1 MAPALPI
8 KFTELLQLTSAPVNV
23 DQQSIGF
30 NSCTLESDSFIC
42 VREKKN
48 DAAQPE
54 VIIIDLKNNNNVM
67 RRPIKA
73 DSAIM
78 HWTKQVIALKAQQ
91 RTLQIFDLGAKAKL
105 KSTTMNEDV
114 VFWKWFSETSLGLV
128 TETAVYHWDVFD
140 PNQPAPVE
148 VFKRNQ
154 NLVGCQIINYRVGDD
169 GKWMVVI
176 GITQQQ
182 GRVVG
187 AMQLYSRDRGISQAI
202 EGHAAA
208 FGTLR
213 LEASPADTKL
223 FTFAVRT
230 ATGAK
235 LHIVEVDHQS
245 SNPVFAKKAV
255 DVYFP
260 AEAVN
265 DFPVAMQVS
274 QKYSIIYLVTKY
286 GFIHLYDLETGTCIF
301 MNRIS
306 SETIF
311 ITASDSESSGIVG
324 INRKGQVLSVA
335 VDETTII
342 PYLLQNPANSSLAV
356 KLASRAGLPGADNL
370 YAQQF
375 DQLLSSGNYGEA
387 AKIAANSPRGFLRTA
402 QTIER
407 FKSLPAVPGQLSVI
421 LQYFGMLLDKGTL
434 NKHET
439 LELVRPVLAQQ
450 RKHLLEKW
458 LKENKLDCSEELGD
472 VVRPHDLNLALSIY
486 LRANVSPK
494 VVAALAETGQFEKI
508 LPYATQAGYQPDYVQ
523 LLQNIVRINPEKGA
537 EFATQLAN
545 NEGGSLVDIERV
557 VDVFQAQGM
566 VQPATAFLLDAL
578 KDNKPEQG
586 HLQTRLLEMNL
597 INAPQV
603 ADAILGNDMF
613 SHYDRPR
620 IAQLCEQAGLFQ
632 RALEHYDDPE
642 AIKRVMIN
650 IVATPNFSQDWLTT
664 FFGRLSLEQSLDCLD
679 AMLKSNIR
687 QNLGAVVQIATKYS
701 DLLGPTR
708 LIDLFEKYKTAEGLF
723 YYLGSIVNLSEDP
736 DVNFKYIEAAT
747 KMSQFT
753 EVERICRDSRPLL
766 LIDAVASTQHHYSSS
781 KLRTE
786 SLRRS
791 DQKSGHCPF
800 SARSSF
806 LGLSWTAPSKMASK
820 ASNILEY
827 VVGQVWSLLTLTPAR
842 RQNPIFN
849 MILSTRDVVEQI
861 LADSLLVFAPGLL
874 DVVRSPTPPSVAY
887 FKSLPTDVTKHWA
900 VYLLVLEKPGCGPKI
915 YIGSGTGELRGVVTR
930 FYHYDNKTHLPRYI
944 QHALDDGYMIVHK
957 GLLCWCPIPTAT
969 NRFVVRAIFLAV
981 EAVFSIV
988 LCAMRHQQRHRGIPS
1003 LGPWAREDVQY
1014 DGCCTHSSIAEYIPG
1029 QTDALTPEQTVAKE
1043 VEMKH
1048 RRLQQ
1053 KQIYVTNTRDT
1064 KKYFCDI
1071 CQSTFTY
1078 SNELVKHKATKKH
1091 INNAAGVI
1099 RVVKAPGYDKWAS
1112 KNIASRKHHCS
1123 IYFFNPEKVK
1133 NFLKEAKLTEQLPL
1147 IIVCDRFNFIHDLVL
1162 YLYQNQQFKS
1172 IEVYVQR
1179 VNPARTPAVVGGLL
1193 DVDCDESIIKNLL
1206 QTVNP
1211 ASIPIDELVAEVES
1225 RNRLK
1230 LLLPFLEAT
1239 LAAGN
1244 QQQAVYNALA
1254 KIYIDSNNNP
1264 EKFLKENDNYDPLT
1278 VGKYCEKRDPNL
1290 AYIAYRKGQ
1299 NDLELVNITNE
1310 NSMFKAQSR
1319 YILERADRELWSFVL
1334 SHNNIHR
1341 RSVVDQVISTA
1352 VPESTEPDKVS
1363 VAVASFLQADLPG
1376 ELIELLE
1383 KIVLEP
1389 SPFSDNENLQNL
1401 LILTATKADKA
1412 RVMDYIH
1419 RLDAYN
1425 APDIANICIEVGLF
1439 EEAFEVYKKIN
1450 DHKNAANVLVEHV
1463 VSIDRAQEYAE
1474 RVELPEVWSRV
1485 AKAQLDGLRVTDSI
1499 ASYIRAEDPSNY
1511 NEVIEIATHA
1521 GKDEDL
1527 IKFLRMARK
1536 TLREPPIDTAL
1547 AFAFA
1552 RTDQLSELEDFLRG
1566 TNVADIEE
1574 SGDKAYAEGYHQ
1586 AAKIFYSSISN
1597 WAKLATTLVHLE
1609 DYQAAVECAR
1619 KANNI
1624 KVWKQVNAACVD
1636 KKEFR
1641 LAQICGL
1648 NLIVDAEEL
1657 QGLVKQYE
1665 RNGYFDELIALL
1677 EQGLGLERAHMGMF
1691 TELGIALSR
1700 YHPDRV
1706 MEHLKLF
1713 WGRINIPKMI
1723 RACEE
1728 AHLWPELV
1736 FLYCH
1741 YDEWDNAALAMMERA
1756 ADAWEHHSFKD
1767 IVVKVANLEI
1777 YYRALSF
1784 YLQQQP
1790 SLLTD
1795 LLQALT
1801 PRIDVNRVVK
1811 MFEKSDNI
1819 PLIKPFLLNVQSQNK
1834 KTVNSAINDL
1844 LIEEE
1849 DYKTLRDSVENY
1861 DNYDPVELAQRLE
1874 HHDLVFFRQIAANI
1888 YRKNKRWEKSIAL
1901 SKQDKL
1907 FKDAIETA
1915 AMSGKSDVVD
1925 ELLRYF
1931 VDIGSREC
1939 YVGMLYA
1946 CYDLIPVATV
1956 MEISWRHGLTDY
1968 TMPFMIN
1975 YLAQQSSTIEM
1986 LKKDNEE
1993 RKSREKSQETDES
2006 STPILGGN
2014 RLMITA
2020 GPGGR
2025 TSPAPFAQTNGFAP
2039 QQTGYSNF

>member
-1 MAPALPI
+1 MAPLPI
-8 KFTELLQLTSAPVNV
+8 KFTELLQLTNAGVEAT
-23 DQQSIGF
+23 SIGF

-42 VREKKN
+42 IRETKPG
-48 DAAQPE
+48 ATSPE
-54 VIIIDLKNNNNVM
+54 VVIIDLKNNNNVI

-78 HWTKQVIALKAQQ
+78 HWTKQVIALKAQS
-91 RTLQIFDLGAKAKL
+91 RTLQIFDLGQKAKL
-105 KSTTMNEDV
+105 KSATMNEDV
-114 VFWKWFSETSLGLV
+114 VFWKWFDDSSLGLV
-128 TETAVYHWDVFD
+128 TDTTVYHWNVFD
-140 PNQPAPVE
+140 PSQAAPVE
-148 VFKRNQ
+148 VFKRNP
-154 NLVGCQIINYRVGDD
+154 NLQGCQIINYRVSDD
-169 GKWMVVI
+169 GKWMVVV
-176 GITQQQ
+176 GISQQQ

-213 LEASPADTKL
+213 LEGAPADTKV

-235 LHIVEVDHQS
+235 LHIVEVDHQA
-245 SNPVFAKKAV
+245 SNPTFAKKAV

-274 QKYSIIYLVTKY
+274 QKYSVIYLVTKY
-286 GFIHLYDLETGTCIF
+286 GFIHLYDLESGTCIF

-311 ITASDSESSGIVG
+311 ITAQDSESAGIVG
-324 INRKGQVLSVA
+324 VNRKGQVLSVA
-335 VDETTII
+335 VDESTII
-342 PYLLQNPANSSLAV
+342 PYLLQNPANSGLAV

-375 DQLLSSGNYGEA
+375 EQLLSSGNYAEA
-387 AKIAANSPRGFLRTA
+387 AKIAANSPRGFLRTP

-407 FKSLPAVPGQLSVI
+407 FKSVPAVQGQLSVI

-439 LELVRPVLAQQ
+439 LELVRPVLAQN

-458 LKENKLDCSEELGD
+458 MKENKLDCSEELGD
-472 VVRPHDLNLALSIY
+472 IVRPHDLNLALSIY
-486 LRANVSPK
+486 LRANVPQK
-494 VVAALAETGQFEKI
+494 VVAAFAETGQFDKI

-523 LLQNIVRINPEKGA
+523 LLQHIVRINPDKGA

-557 VDVFQAQGM
+557 VDVFQSQGM
-566 VQPATAFLLDAL
+566 VQAATAFLLDAL
-578 KDNKPEQG
+578 KENKPEQG

-597 INAPQV
+597 MNAPQV

-613 SHYDRPR
+613 SHYDKSR
-620 IAQLCEQAGLFQ
+620 IAQLCEQAGLSQ
-632 RALEHYDDPE
+632 RALEHYEDP
-642 AIKRVMIN
+642 AAVKRVIVN
-650 IVATPNFSQDWLTT
+650 IVATPNFSIDWLTN

-679 AMLKSNIR
+679 AMLKVNIR
-687 QNLGAVVQIATKYS
+687 QNLAAVVQIATKYS
-701 DLLGPTR
+701 DLLGPVR
-708 LIDLFEKYKTAEGLF
+708 LIDLFEKHKTSEGLF
-723 YYLGSIVNLSEDP
+723 HYLGSIVNLSEDQ

-747 KMSQFT
+747 RMGQFA
-753 EVERICRDSRPLL
+753 EVERICRDSN
-766 LIDAVASTQHHYSSS
+766 H
-781 KLRTE
+781 
-786 SLRRS
+786 
-791 DQKSGHCPF
+791 
-800 SARSSF
+800 
-806 LGLSWTAPSKMASK
+806 
-820 ASNILEY
+820 
-827 VVGQVWSLLTLTPAR
+827 
-842 RQNPIFN
+842 
-849 MILSTRDVVEQI
+849 
-861 LADSLLVFAPGLL
+861 
-874 DVVRSPTPPSVAY
+874 
-887 FKSLPTDVTKHWA
+887 
-900 VYLLVLEKPGCGPKI
+900 
-915 YIGSGTGELRGVVTR
+915 
-930 FYHYDNKTHLPRYI
+930 
-944 QHALDDGYMIVHK
+944 
-957 GLLCWCPIPTAT
+957 
-969 NRFVVRAIFLAV
+969 
-981 EAVFSIV
+981 
-988 LCAMRHQQRHRGIPS
+988 
-1003 LGPWAREDVQY
+1003 
-1014 DGCCTHSSIAEYIPG
+1014 
-1029 QTDALTPEQTVAKE
+1029 
-1043 VEMKH
+1043 
-1048 RRLQQ
+1048 
-1053 KQIYVTNTRDT
+1053 
-1064 KKYFCDI
+1064 
-1071 CQSTFTY
+1071 
-1078 SNELVKHKATKKH
+1078 
-1091 INNAAGVI
+1091 
-1099 RVVKAPGYDKWAS
+1099 
-1112 KNIASRKHHCS
+1112 
-1123 IYFFNPEKVK
+1123 FNPEKVK

-1193 DVDCDESIIKNLL
+1193 DVDCEESIIKNLL

-1211 ASIPIDELVAEVES
+1211 ASVPIDELVSEVET

-1230 LLLPFLEAT
+1230 ILLPFLEAT

-1264 EKFLKENDNYDPLT
+1264 ERFLKENDQYDTLT

-1290 AYIAYRKGQ
+1290 AYIAYSKGG
-1299 NDLELVNITNE
+1299 NDIELVSITNE
-1310 NSMFKAQSR
+1310 NSMFKAQAR
-1319 YILERADRELWSFVL
+1319 YLLERADKELWLFVL
-1334 SHNNIHR
+1334 SENNVHR

-1352 VPESTEPDKVS
+1352 VPESTDPDKVS
-1363 VAVASFLQADLPG
+1363 VAVAAFLESDMPV

-1401 LILTATKADKA
+1401 LIFTATKADKS

-1419 RLDAYN
+1419 RLDGYN
-1425 APDIANICIEVGLF
+1425 STDVAQICIDVGLF
-1439 EEAFEVYKKIN
+1439 EEAFEIYKKTN
-1450 DHKNAANVLVEHV
+1450 DHANATNVLVEHV

-1485 AKAQLDGLRVTDSI
+1485 AKAQLDGLRVTDGI

-1511 NEVIEIATHA
+1511 SEVIEIATHA
-1521 GKDEDL
+1521 GKDDDL

-1536 TLREPPIDTAL
+1536 TLREPEIDTAL
-1547 AFAFA
+1547 AFAYA

-1566 TNVADIEE
+1566 TNVADIEQ
-1574 SGDKAYAEGYHQ
+1574 SGDKAYAEGFHQ
-1586 AAKIFYSSISN
+1586 AAKIFFSSISN

-1624 KVWKQVNAACVD
+1624 KVWKQVNAACVE

-1648 NLIVDAEEL
+1648 NLIIDAEEL

-1677 EQGLGLERAHMGMF
+1677 EQGLGLERAHMGIF
-1691 TELGIALSR
+1691 TSLGVALSR
-1700 YHPDRV
+1700 YHPERV

-1713 WGRINIPKMI
+1713 WSRINIPKMI
-1723 RACEE
+1723 SASEE
-1728 AHLWPELV
+1728 ANLWPELV

-1767 IVVKVANLEI
+1767 IIVKVANLEI
-1777 YYRALSF
+1777 YYRALNF
-1784 YLQQQP
+1784 YLEEQP

-1801 PRIDVNRVVK
+1801 PRIDVNRVVR

-1819 PLIKPFLLNVQSQNK
+1819 PLIKPFLLNVQTQNK
-1834 KTVNSAINDL
+1834 KIVNNAINDL

-1849 DYKTLRDSVENY
+1849 DYKTLRDSVESY

-1874 HHDLVFFRQIAANI
+1874 RHDLVFFRQIAANI

-1915 AMSGKSDVVD
+1915 AMSGKSEVVE

-1946 CYDLIPVATV
+1946 CYDLIPLHVV
-1956 MEISWRHGLTDY
+1956 MEISWRHGLTDF

-1975 YLAQQSSTIEM
+1975 YLAQQSSTIET

-1993 RKSREKSQETDES
+1993 RKLRETSQEKEENNA
-2006 STPILGGN
+2006 PILGGS

-2020 GPGGR
+2020 GPVGGGR
-2025 TSPAPFAQTNGFAP
+2025 QSPAAFGQTNGFAP
-2039 QQTGYSNF
+2039 QATGYGGF